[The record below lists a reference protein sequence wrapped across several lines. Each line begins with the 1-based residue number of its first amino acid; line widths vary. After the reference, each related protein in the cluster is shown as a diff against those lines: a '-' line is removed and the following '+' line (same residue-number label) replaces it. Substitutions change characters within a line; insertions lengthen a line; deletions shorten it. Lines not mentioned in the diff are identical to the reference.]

1 MSKCWLRTPSPQPY
15 HPGLRRARSEKVSL
29 PKPAWAES
37 NFSVTRRCCIIIRE
51 FFTTAIEGSSTQEPP
66 SLPRQIQHNTT
77 HDSHRGCKG
86 MAAGHNERASTR
98 STHSTV
104 ARSHSECAST
114 NGQYWPS
121 LRPTLAV
128 RAYHGTPD
136 WWDLHPPLPP
146 PFQLPGVAP
155 PVLASRSIPPNPTT
169 QGLRRARCE
178 KISLLKQKVPS
189 R

>member
-1 MSKCWLRTPSPQPY
+1 MALPSHSRYRGAVVISIGNSSQ
-15 HPGLRRARSEKVSL
+15 L
-29 PKPAWAES
+29 PKKAAPLRS
-37 NFSVTRRCCIIIRE
+37 H
-51 FFTTAIEGSSTQEPP
+51 P
-66 SLPRQIQHNTT
+66 LPRQIQHNTT
-77 HDSHRGCKG
+77 HDSHRWCKG

-155 PVLASRSIPPNPTT
+155 PALASRSIPPNPTT
-169 QGLRRARCE
+169 QGLRCARGE
-178 KISLLKQKVPS
+178 KTSLLKQKVPS

>member
-1 MSKCWLRTPSPQPY
+1 M
-15 HPGLRRARSEKVSL
+15 
-29 PKPAWAES
+29 
-37 NFSVTRRCCIIIRE
+37 TRRCCIIIRE
-51 FFTTAIEGSSTQEPP
+51 FFTTAKEGSSTQEPP
-66 SLPRQIQHNTT
+66 SPSADTTHTT
-77 HDSHRGCKG
+77 HDSQWWCKG
-86 MAAGHNERASTR
+86 TAAGHNERASTR

-169 QGLRRARCE
+169 QGLRCARGE
-178 KISLLKQKVPS
+178 KTSLLKQKVPS
-189 R
+189 RWRLGHRCRAPDGSAAGARRSLVRTATALTTAHRH